1 LGFPG
6 IGRSL
11 LGSSASLPH
20 FQMLEKNAQEAQDEQ
35 IKQQFSHHREE
46 TRQQGQNLEQAFQ
59 ALGEQ
64 PTTQPCP
71 AIDGLK
77 TEAEQMVQQT
87 SSQLVDS
94 VLLGGA
100 AETEHHEIAVYE
112 GLITKAEAM
121 GQQES
126 STCSSRTSSRSS
138 TRFRRSSRR
147 HSSSRSARPSRS
159 GRSERRPITG
169 AREGRRATSL
179 SSLSHQSR
187 RDRVMKTLA
196 VRFGGRRYT
205 LDRRA
210 RAAERL
216 SPISS

>member
-1 LGFPG
+1 MGFPG

-46 TRQQGQNLEQAFQ
+46 TRQQVQNLEQALQ

-121 GQQES
+121 GQQEIVDLLQQNLEQEQHTLQEVES
-126 STCSSRTSSRSS
+126 K
-138 TRFRRSSRR
+138 
-147 HSSSRSARPSRS
+147 AQQL
-159 GRSERRPITG
+159 
-169 AREGRRATSL
+169 AQREAQQVRA
-179 SSLSHQSR
+179 
-187 RDRVMKTLA
+187 
-196 VRFGGRRYT
+196 
-205 LDRRA
+205 
-210 RAAERL
+210 
-216 SPISS
+216 